1 MPVVPVVVLVVI
13 SVVVLVVVPVVI
25 SLSLPHPSGTDDMK
39 KIGIA
44 VTDPEDWT
52 GVALCNSVTLSG
64 MQPVKFSFSGATSDI
79 RSGKIYAGKLELSS
93 LDAVIVRDLGPAEK
107 NGAAL
112 RFDILCRLRDSGVE
126 VINSPEAIARAAN
139 KYVSSCLF
147 QNNGIPTPET
157 VVTGDLDAAL
167 RALSSFGRAVVK
179 PVFGYKGIGVEC
191 MKDDAGG
198 AAKLR
203 TLLEKNGMLY
213 MQEFIRNPG
222 RDIRAFVVD
231 GEVKGSIYRIAPAG
245 SWINNLSQG
254 GRAQVCELTR
264 EQEKI
269 ALKAAKVTGTVYAGV
284 DIIEGDRDYVLEI
297 NGTPSGKGIFE
308 ACGVDVTAGIVE
320 YVFNLAENA

>member
-1 MPVVPVVVLVVI
+1 
-13 SVVVLVVVPVVI
+13 
-25 SLSLPHPSGTDDMK
+25 MK

-52 GVALCNSVTLSG
+52 GVALYNSVMRSG
-64 MQPVKFSFSGATSDI
+64 MKPAVFSFSGATSDI
-79 RSGKIYAGKLELSS
+79 RSGKIHAGKLELSA
-93 LDAVIVRDLGPAEK
+93 LDAIIVRDLGPAEH

-112 RFDILCRLRDSGVE
+112 RFDILCQLKDSGVA
-126 VINSPEAIARAAN
+126 VINPPEAIARAAN
-139 KYVSSCLF
+139 KYVSSCQF
-147 QNNGIPTPET
+147 QKNGIPTPQT
-157 VVTGDLDAAL
+157 VVTGDIDAAL
-167 RALSSFGRAVVK
+167 DALSSFGRAVVK

-191 MKDDAGG
+191 VKNDPRGE
-198 AAKLR
+198 AKLR
-203 TLLEKNGMLY
+203 MLLEKNGMLY

-231 GEVKGSIYRIAPAG
+231 GEVKGSIYRIAPIG

-254 GRAQVCELTR
+254 GKAQVCALTH

-269 ALKAAKVTGTVYAGV
+269 ALKAAEVTGTVYAGV

-308 ACGVDVTAGIVE
+308 ACGVDVTLGIVE
-320 YVFNLAENA
+320 YVFNMVSH

>member
-1 MPVVPVVVLVVI
+1 
-13 SVVVLVVVPVVI
+13 
-25 SLSLPHPSGTDDMK
+25 MK

-44 VTDPEDWT
+44 VTDPDDWT
-52 GVALCNSVTLSG
+52 GVALCNSVTRSG
-64 MQPVKFSFSGATSDI
+64 MQPAVFSFKGATSDI
-79 RSGKIYAGKLELSS
+79 RSGKIYAGKIELTA
-93 LDAVIVRDLGPAEK
+93 LDAIIVRDLGPAEQ

-112 RFDILCRLRDSGVE
+112 RFDILCQLRDRGTA
-126 VINSPEAIARAAN
+126 VINPPEAIARAAN

-167 RALSSFGRAVVK
+167 RALSSFVRAVVK

-191 MKDDAGG
+191 VKADAGG
-198 AAKLR
+198 AAKLK

-213 MQEFIRNPG
+213 LQEFIRNPG

-231 GEVKGSIYRIAPAG
+231 GEVKGSIYRIAQAG

-254 GRAQVCELTR
+254 GRAQACNLTLD
-264 EQEKI
+264 QEKI

-308 ACGVDVTAGIVE
+308 ACGVDVTRGIAE
-320 YVFNLAENA
+320 YVLNMV

>member
-1 MPVVPVVVLVVI
+1 
-13 SVVVLVVVPVVI
+13 
-25 SLSLPHPSGTDDMK
+25 MK
-39 KIGIA
+39 TIGIA
-44 VTDPEDWT
+44 VTDPDDWT
-52 GVALCNSVTLSG
+52 GVALCNSVTRSG
-64 MQPVKFSFSGATSDI
+64 MQPAVFSFKGATSDI
-79 RSGKIYAGKLELSS
+79 RSGKIYAGKIELTA
-93 LDAVIVRDLGPAEK
+93 LDAIIVRDLGPAEQ

-112 RFDILCRLRDSGVE
+112 RFDILCQLRDRGTA
-126 VINSPEAIARAAN
+126 VINPPEAIERAAN

-167 RALSSFGRAVVK
+167 RALSSFVHAVVK

-191 MKDDAGG
+191 VKADAGG

-213 MQEFIRNPG
+213 LQEFIRNPG

-231 GEVKGSIYRIAPAG
+231 GEVKGSIYRIAQAG

-254 GRAQVCELTR
+254 GRAQACNLTLD
-264 EQEKI
+264 QEKI

-308 ACGVDVTAGIVE
+308 ACGVDVTRGIAE
-320 YVFNLAENA
+320 YVLNMV

>member
-1 MPVVPVVVLVVI
+1 
-13 SVVVLVVVPVVI
+13 
-25 SLSLPHPSGTDDMK
+25 MK

-44 VTDPEDWT
+44 VTDPSDWT
-52 GVALCNSVTLSG
+52 GMALCNSVTRSG
-64 MQPVKFSFSGATSDI
+64 MKPAVFSFSSATSDI
-79 RSGKIYAGKLELSS
+79 RSGKIHAGKLELTA
-93 LDAVIVRDLGPAEK
+93 LDAIIVRDLGPAEQT
-107 NGAAL
+107 GAAL
-112 RFDILCRLRDSGVE
+112 RFEILCQLKDCGVA
-126 VINSPEAIARAAN
+126 VINPPEAIARAAN

-147 QNNGIPTPET
+147 HKNGIPTPGT
-157 VVTGDLDAAL
+157 VVTGDADAAL
-167 RALSSFGRAVVK
+167 QALSSFGRAVVK

-191 MKDDAGG
+191 VKNDPRGES
-198 AAKLR
+198 KLR
-203 TLLEKNGMLY
+203 MLLEKNGMLY

-245 SWINNLSQG
+245 SWINNLSHG
-254 GRAQVCELTR
+254 GKAQACALTH

-308 ACGVDVTAGIVE
+308 ACGVDVTAGIAE
-320 YVFNLAENA
+320 YVFNLV